1 MSMSVKIAGAVV
13 LLAGIAVAAVFALWR
28 DSRTDPAPEAVAEM
42 GQIAESTPVPPSPLL
57 DELRVLDDLN
67 GALRGV
73 RPERPE
79 EVFYGQGVREVGI
92 LGHVFDV
99 TASLD
104 EMVLKSAIVARVRLR
119 LVEAAGVRLAY
130 EYTWNDGVGYNG
142 ALKFTLD
149 VLEYLKGSGGPRLT
163 AYAYGRIHDTDDYT
177 APTVEE
183 AKQLGK
189 RLLGLRDTR
198 WDNRD
203 AMVFLRYNEPGDH
216 YYLGLVRA
224 ESDLLWDF
232 TVSSYMWKAW
242 LPDTAAT
249 ATSTASRGPRASSK
263 PQRFL
268 ANDPASPFGN
278 ILGAAGDGNAV
289 RTPANTL
296 PAGSAA
302 AQTPGEQGAQELTA
316 AYVRSR
322 VAVAV
327 RELRGG
333 DGSQQYRDC
342 VVFKYEWQSKVNQE
356 TAATGW
362 QFIFPPATAE
372 MPSGQPAGTWAFET
386 PTVFYI
392 QRDELTPVPGDRIWT
407 EGPGSEVL
415 LGAWPGVIKL
425 ARPLPAGHYLVWFNW
440 LAADHA
446 VCDAIPEARK
456 RRLGYQ
462 LNVVASPT
470 TSHESFFD
478 PYASSTA
485 IVGTTTVGTI
495 SWEAPLA
502 GSGQAGRVTADLTID
517 VTGHALDFIGLD
529 GTTTLSLIVA
539 DATSTAGTLTWT
551 SPTQPWSAGD
561 KLMLRVR
568 RYEAPTPTPTP
579 TATPTPT
586 PTPTP
591 APTPTPTP
599 IPTDRPVVLF
609 KDLDTSVVLDSLSL
623 SVGEVAW
630 VHVKALNLS
639 RSSSYTIELTR
650 VNEEP
655 AGGVGIVFHYQAC
668 GYTPQ
673 SISVSSGN
681 TTYGRTM
688 PVKLCTGSGGT
699 VTAVLKRGSATL
711 ATTEL
716 DVSTPP

>member
-478 PYASSTA
+478 PYADGAAVT
-485 IVGTTTVGTI
+485 GTTTVGTI
-495 SWEAPLA
+495 SWQ
-502 GSGQAGRVTADLTID
+502 SGEVTADLTID

-539 DATSTAGTLTWT
+539 DATESGGTLSWT
-551 SPTQPWSAGD
+551 VPTQPWSAGD
-561 KLMLRVR
+561 KLMLRIR
-568 RYEAPTPTPTP
+568 RHDAPTPTPTP

-586 PTPTP
+586 PTPT
-591 APTPTPTP
+591 ATPTPTP
-599 IPTDRPVVLF
+599 IAPARPVILF
-609 KDLDTSVVLDSLSL
+609 LDSSTVLDSLEMAVGDVFWV
-623 SVGEVAW
+623 SVQ
-630 VHVKALNLS
+630 ALNLE
-639 RSSSYTIELTR
+639 SSDSYTIEVTR
-650 VNEEP
+650 VNDEP
-655 AGGVGIVFHYQAC
+655 AGGVGIAFHYQVC
-668 GYTPQ
+668 HYTPQ
-673 SISVSSGN
+673 SRDVS
-681 TTYGRTM
+681 GRTSSTRTM
-688 PVKLCTGSGGT
+688 AVHLCSGTGGT
-699 VTAVLKRGSATL
+699 VTAALKQGDTTL
-711 ATTEL
+711 ATTDLE
-716 DVSTPP
+716 VSTPP